1 MTLLFEAPSM
11 LFRFLLPPGLR
22 AGLAPMEA
30 TVADLLVDLGV
41 FETTGRLAPAD
52 MTVGARSPPE
62 PDEEAAPASRN
73 SSLRPG
79 YPWEVAP
86 TPSPPPMSP
95 IRLDSEPSWISL
107 ILGIGW
113 DFRTCD

>member
-1 MTLLFEAPSM
+1 M
-11 LFRFLLPPGLR
+11 LFRFLVPLGLR
-22 AGLAPMEA
+22 AGLAPIEA

-62 PDEEAAPASRN
+62 PEAAAASRN

-79 YPWEVAP
+79 YPWELSTP
-86 TPSPPPMSP
+86 TSPPPMPP
-95 IRLDSEPSWISL
+95 IRLDSEPKKEI
-107 ILGIGW
+107 
-113 DFRTCD
+113 